1 MKHFYK
7 YKWVLQRITALLLIP
22 LSFWFIYQCITLQ
35 NYNYLEIKFFFK
47 SIFNSFFFLIMML
60 TMLFHSKIGLETII
74 EDYVSEKNL
83 QIFYKRIINFI
94 SIISYLLVIVAIIKL
109 NIF

>member
-1 MKHFYK
+1 
-7 YKWVLQRITALLLIP
+7 
-22 LSFWFIYQCITLQ
+22 
-35 NYNYLEIKFFFK
+35 
-47 SIFNSFFFLIMML
+47 ML